1 MDSRFDDK
9 APLSRSGIAAGFMM
23 LFGEI
28 LFVNGLCVLVGDRK
42 VAVGLGLLVVGGLL
56 TWRCF
61 EYACTPAAYRQ

>member
-1 MDSRFDDK
+1 
-9 APLSRSGIAAGFMM
+9 MM